1 MALYVGVA
9 CSRRRD
15 LFKLCPHRRFTFTS
29 GQSLITPTYDFCYKR
44 RAIRTRSKYSRAL
57 LNLAKLLDSVDAWR
71 GQSSHL
77 ISLSLIGGLRQPKG
91 ENSA

>member
-44 RAIRTRSKYSRAL
+44 RAIGPRPGRRHGNEYVK
-57 LNLAKLLDSVDAWR
+57 
-71 GQSSHL
+71 SSLCLCTCVRVVQNANVGTNH
-77 ISLSLIGGLRQPKG
+77 R
-91 ENSA
+91 